1 MDYILYIVKFIYKL
15 RFWLTIVPLLVA
27 FIVFLQ
33 TANMARNYTVNST
46 IYTGVISG
54 FNILSENQNQTSAA
68 ISNSI
73 MDNLFN
79 IIHSDHTLKEVSL
92 RLYARSMINGNPQ
105 QDNMFI
111 KAVNYRKIHN
121 HAPKYIRDLIVKD
134 NPNDSINEARTLENL
149 HSIRESRSKK
159 LRVRYLQLEPG
170 IL

>member
-79 IIHSDHTLKEVSL
+79 IIHSDHNIE
-92 RLYARSMINGNPQ
+92 RSIAKIVRPQ
-105 QDNMFI
+105 HDQ
-111 KAVNYRKIHN
+111 R
-121 HAPKYIRDLIVKD
+121 
-134 NPNDSINEARTLENL
+134 
-149 HSIRESRSKK
+149 
-159 LRVRYLQLEPG
+159 
-170 IL
+170 